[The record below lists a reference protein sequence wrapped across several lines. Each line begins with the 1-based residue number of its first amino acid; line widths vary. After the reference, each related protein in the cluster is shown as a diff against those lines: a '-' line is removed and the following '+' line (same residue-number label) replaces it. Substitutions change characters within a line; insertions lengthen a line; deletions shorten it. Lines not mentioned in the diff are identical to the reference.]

1 MTVDVA
7 LLIVRV
13 WLGFTFFLHGS
24 QKLFGWF
31 GGGGIL
37 GTARYFEGVG
47 IRPGRFWAVLAGL
60 GELGGGVLIG
70 LGLLTPLGALSI
82 IITMVVA
89 ISAVAGRH
97 GFWVQNGGYEY
108 NLLIIAVAL
117 VLILVGPGVYA
128 LDHRFGVLGSRS

>member
-1 MTVDVA
+1 MTVDLA
-7 LLIVRV
+7 LLVIRA

-70 LGLLTPLGALSI
+70 FGFLTPLGALAI

-89 ISAVAGRH
+89 VSAVAGRR

-117 VLILVGPGVYA
+117 MLILTGPGAYA

>member
-1 MTVDVA
+1 MVDLA
-7 LLIVRV
+7 LLILRV
-13 WLGFTFFLHGS
+13 WLGFTFFLHGA

-31 GGGGIL
+31 GGGGIA

-60 GELGGGVLIG
+60 GEFGGGVLIG
-70 LGLLTPLGALSI
+70 LGFLTPLGALAI
-82 IITMVVA
+82 VITMVVA

-117 VLILVGPGVYA
+117 VLILAGPGAYA
-128 LDHRFGVLGSRS
+128 IDHRLGVVGSRS